1 METRANYIA
10 EKIRH
15 FEEGFGHLVYADGLL
30 ACAQIKASKSD
41 YDFNPTV
48 LRGPLEFAN
57 SPEDLAEFR
66 AYLSIIKQSGKKPL
80 RERFIITGQHWITGD
95 IQIDADGKVQ
105 VLFLDSMGLEYPVT
119 SMHINTAEPYRER
132 KLANGGTVHC
142 IPIPLSLMRTTLS
155 SRLYTTYIPQRSASE
170 TSQAVSKRGELLS
183 AHSPPSYFQ
192 EEQGKRINK
201 RLQFALQKFT
211 QHTRRFLEITSATDV
226 DRKIMDHTLEGFR
239 QRMGVPVPTVDAKQC
254 YYAKLID
261 AFRRYEDRTFK
272 WRSEASIRLVS
283 DVQEMMADNETEEKI
298 HQKILEYI
306 KNDRFRCGAKS
317 KLVGFLFDAGVLA
330 PTLIQIQKGGF
341 FSQRKFSYN
350 ASTAAMMEE
359 ERKPKKK

>member
-119 SMHINTAEPYRER
+119 SMHINTADIINEFSNVFPDASIYFSKTRRQASGPGCSVFALDDVRHLFTVEKYLQSQYTGLFSYLAAQVGSSGNMAEPYRER

-155 SRLYTTYIPQRSASE
+155 SRLYTTYIPQRSA
-170 TSQAVSKRGELLS
+170 
-183 AHSPPSYFQ
+183 
-192 EEQGKRINK
+192 
-201 RLQFALQKFT
+201 
-211 QHTRRFLEITSATDV
+211 
-226 DRKIMDHTLEGFR
+226 
-239 QRMGVPVPTVDAKQC
+239 
-254 YYAKLID
+254 
-261 AFRRYEDRTFK
+261 
-272 WRSEASIRLVS
+272 RS
-283 DVQEMMADNETEEKI
+283 
-298 HQKILEYI
+298 
-306 KNDRFRCGAKS
+306 
-317 KLVGFLFDAGVLA
+317 
-330 PTLIQIQKGGF
+330 
-341 FSQRKFSYN
+341 
-350 ASTAAMMEE
+350 
-359 ERKPKKK
+359 